1 MAKPSESGQKSGGI
15 LSTRYLTPMVFAA
28 LLLLLGI
35 VAAAAWSSFR
45 QQAENDRV
53 RHSFEVEQ
61 QVARAM
67 SLLQDAETG
76 QRGYLL
82 AGRDDYL
89 APYTSAVPEIG
100 KALDVIGALV
110 SDNPEQTANLAELR
124 KAARDKLAELDATID
139 QARSGN
145 RAAALDL
152 VKSDVGKATMDRAR
166 AIVEQMRAVENRLLN
181 ARMDMSRQTGG
192 QLRLIIYLS
201 AILIV
206 MLGVLVF
213 LAVRR
218 FTRALMA
225 SRNALAEKN
234 AALVQEMAT
243 RERIEGQLIQSQKM
257 DAIGQLTGGVAHDFN
272 NMHAVVI
279 GALTLLKRRMASG
292 DPNAGQFAEAALDG
306 ARRAASL
313 TSRLLAFSRQQALS
327 PESID
332 ANRMVG
338 GMSELLH
345 RTLGEQ
351 IELQTVLAGGLWRT
365 LADPSQLEN
374 SVLNLAVNARDAMTG
389 GGKITIETAN
399 CHLDDTYAA
408 SNHGVPP
415 GQYVLIAVSDTGPG
429 MTPEVLAKAF
439 DPFFTTKPAGKGTGL
454 GLSQVYGFVKQ
465 SGGHIKI
472 YSEIGQGT
480 VVKIYL
486 PRSYGTG
493 EMASM
498 PVRET
503 LSLPPVDSATVVLVV
518 EDDESVRL
526 VTVASLR
533 ELGYTVVHASRPSE
547 ALKIIEQQPR
557 IDVLLTDVVMPE
569 MNGRKL
575 ADTVLKSRPDLRVLF
590 TTGYTQ
596 NAIVHNGVLDPGTEL
611 LMKPFSVDQLAVKMA
626 SILGKPAG

>member
-1 MAKPSESGQKSGGI
+1 
-15 LSTRYLTPMVFAA
+15 
-28 LLLLLGI
+28 
-35 VAAAAWSSFR
+35 
-45 QQAENDRV
+45 
-53 RHSFEVEQ
+53 
-61 QVARAM
+61 
-67 SLLQDAETG
+67 
-76 QRGYLL
+76 
-82 AGRDDYL
+82 
-89 APYTSAVPEIG
+89 
-100 KALDVIGALV
+100 
-110 SDNPEQTANLAELR
+110 
-124 KAARDKLAELDATID
+124 
-139 QARSGN
+139 
-145 RAAALDL
+145 
-152 VKSDVGKATMDRAR
+152 
-166 AIVEQMRAVENRLLN
+166 
-181 ARMDMSRQTGG
+181 
-192 QLRLIIYLS
+192 
-201 AILIV
+201 
-206 MLGVLVF
+206 
-213 LAVRR
+213 
-218 FTRALMA
+218 
-225 SRNALAEKN
+225 
-234 AALVQEMAT
+234 
-243 RERIEGQLIQSQKM
+243 
-257 DAIGQLTGGVAHDFN
+257 
-272 NMHAVVI
+272 
-279 GALTLLKRRMASG
+279 
-292 DPNAGQFAEAALDG
+292 
-306 ARRAASL
+306 
-313 TSRLLAFSRQQALS
+313 
-327 PESID
+327 
-332 ANRMVG
+332 
-338 GMSELLH
+338 MSELLH

-374 SVLNLAVNARDAMTG
+374 SVLNLAVNARDAMAG

-399 CHLDDTYAA
+399 CHLDDSYAA
-408 SNHGVPP
+408 SHHGVPP

-486 PRSYGTG
+486 PRSYATG
-493 EMASM
+493 ETASV
-498 PVRET
+498 PARQT
-503 LSLPPVDSATVVLVV
+503 LALPPVDSATVVLVV

-575 ADTVLKSRPDLRVLF
+575 ADIVLKSRPDLRVLF

-626 SILGKPAG
+626 SVLDKPAG